1 MTDTDRV
8 YYKNYLR
15 KMTDRELF
23 IEREAV
29 KNQGDI
35 ADPGMILAVAQEFD
49 RRVELAR

>member
-23 IEREAV
+23 MEREAV
-29 KNQGDI
+29 KNQGEL
-35 ADPGMILAVAQEFD
+35 ADPGTILAIAQEFEY
-49 RRVELAR
+49 RAELAR